1 MYQGGTDKWCLKSPR
16 CNHTDIAPGGDMHNV
31 RSSWGLAEYYSKLNW
46 EWALFQGGT
55 SRLRPGED
63 EHALKYVNKVYVG

>member
-1 MYQGGTDKWCLKSPR
+1 
-16 CNHTDIAPGGDMHNV
+16 MHNV

-46 EWALFQGGT
+46 EWALFQGGK

-63 EHALKYVNKVYVG
+63 GHALKYVNKVYLLE